1 VILSVLI
8 CSLHRRA
15 DQLQKLVESLSRQME
30 EFGLT
35 GNVEILTCVDQG
47 VRDGGM
53 SIGEKRNTL
62 MESAS
67 GDYVCFVDDDDS
79 VSPKYLPLLVAAC
92 EEGPDCVGI
101 TGEIYWMGEMKP
113 FEHSMVHKTF
123 INKPGV
129 FLRPPNHINP
139 VKREIAKKFPFP
151 SKSFG
156 EDVCYALDMAKA
168 GVLKTE
174 VVVPESI
181 YTYIPGGEVR
191 HGD

>member
-1 VILSVLI
+1 MILSVLI

-15 DQLQKLVESLSRQME
+15 DQLQKLVGSLSRQ
-30 EFGLT
+30 
-35 GNVEILTCVDQG
+35 VEAFKLAEDVQILTCVDEG

-67 GDYVCFVDDDDS
+67 GDYVCFVDDDDT
-79 VSPKYLPLLVAAC
+79 VSANYLPLLVAAC
-92 EEGPDCVGI
+92 REGPDCVGI
-101 TGEIYWMGEMKP
+101 RGEVYWMGEMRT
-113 FEHSMVHKTF
+113 FEHSIVHKTF
-123 INKPGV
+123 TSRNGV

-139 VKREIAKKFPFP
+139 VKREIASKFPFP

-174 VVVPESI
+174 VVVPDCI